1 MRFEVYTPFA
11 PVMLALA
18 ILAGIGLAIG
28 SSPLLG

>member
-1 MRFEVYTPFA
+1 MRPEMTPIA

-18 ILAGIGLAIG
+18 ILGGIGLAIG